1 MDFKPNHLAKEE
13 ITAVKGGNEPCKG
26 FVRLVLSNPFLAVAI
41 LCLACTVL
49 TTSAALGGLLPIF
62 ALVPT
67 LIILIAGAPAA
78 VYFSAKSAQT
88 DESRKKMAM
97 FMSLAAFAGAVVFF
111 FVILMKGSL
120 AFHIMNYG
128 LLAAALVLIYLAC
141 TDRLSDKAF
150 VMVIFALGFV
160 LRLAYVLYTD
170 ISVRQHDVGNF
181 DMEIGHCGYIRFIY
195 ENFNLPD
202 FDVRNYWQFYHPPLH
217 HIIAALWMRVQTLLG
232 IDYYM
237 AGENVQIL
245 TLFYSSICMV
255 LSYKI
260 FRQLNLKGR
269 GLVCAT
275 AIVAFC
281 PTFYIM
287 AGSVN
292 NDILSITFMLAAIL
306 NTLYWY
312 KKPTFPRIMAISLC
326 VGLGMMTKLSVW
338 MVAPAIA
345 FVFIYVFFKNL
356 KKFKGFLIQFVC
368 FGVVCAPLA
377 LWWQVRNLIKFG
389 VPLTYVPSLSPS
401 SDQYIGY
408 LPDAKRIFD
417 FSLGQF
423 ENVGD
428 QFVAYGAPYNEYNP
442 LVALFKTSMF
452 DELINTANYP
462 KIAGFNIILFW
473 SAVLIGIF
481 GVAAMIFAFCKR
493 KNSVLGNVEKIFL
506 ALIYVVFFASYY
518 IFCFQFPFVCTENIR
533 YAVPLIILGAF
544 FTGLAVQ
551 YLSKNSDKKKYISLA
566 RGAVYTLTA
575 VFSVSSILVY
585 YIVGMP

>member
-1 MDFKPNHLAKEE
+1 MDFVANRLATEEKYIPPKNH
-13 ITAVKGGNEPCKG
+13 PCSG
-26 FVRLVLSNPFLAVAI
+26 FVKAVISHPYIAI
-41 LCLACTVL
+41 AVLCLASMVL
-49 TTSAALGGLLPIF
+49 TTSVTFGRFFPIF

-67 LIILIAGAPAA
+67 LIILFAGVPTGI
-78 VYFSAKSAQT
+78 YFSSKNAKT
-88 DESRKKMAM
+88 NDGRKRMALY
-97 FMSLAAFAGAVVFF
+97 MSLAAFVGALGFF
-111 FVILMKGSL
+111 FIVLMNGSL
-120 AFHIMNYG
+120 AFHILNYG
-128 LLAAALVLIYLAC
+128 LLVSALVLIYLAC
-141 TDRLSDKAF
+141 TDKLSDKAF
-150 VMVIFALGFV
+150 IMVIFALGFV
-160 LRLAYVLYTD
+160 VRLAYVLYTA

-181 DMEIGHCGYIRFIY
+181 DIEIGHCGYIRYFY

-202 FDVRNYWQFYHPPLH
+202 FDVRTHWQFYHPPLH
-217 HIIAALWMRVQTLLG
+217 HIIAAVWMRLQTLVG
-232 IDYYM
+232 IEYHM

-260 FRQLNLKGR
+260 FRQLGLKGR
-269 GLVCAT
+269 GLVCAV

-287 AGSVN
+287 AGSIN
-292 NDILSITFMLAAIL
+292 NDILSITFMLGAIL

-312 KKPTFPRIMAISLC
+312 KKSTFARIMAISIC

-345 FVFIYVFFKNL
+345 FVFIYVFVKNIKSF
-356 KKFKGFLIQFVC
+356 KKFIVQFLC

-377 LWWQVRNLIKFG
+377 LWWQVRNLLKFG
-389 VPLTYVPSLSPS
+389 VPLTYVPALSPT
-401 SDQYIGY
+401 SDQYIGN
-408 LPDAKRIFD
+408 LPTLKRLFD

-423 ENVGD
+423 SNVGD
-428 QFVAYGAPYNEYNP
+428 QFVTYGASYNEYNP

-452 DELINTANYP
+452 DELINTSNYP
-462 KIAGFNIILFW
+462 RIAGFNIILFW
-473 SAVLIGIF
+473 SAVAIGVLGF
-481 GVAAMIFAFCKR
+481 GAMIFAFCKR
-493 KNSVLGNVEKIFL
+493 KDSPIGFAQKIFL

-551 YLSKNSDKKKYISLA
+551 YLGKGSGKKYKSVA
-566 RGAVYTLTA
+566 RGAIYTLTA
-575 VFSVSSILVY
+575 VFSIASILVY
-585 YIVGMP
+585 YIVAMP